1 MTEHLARILCDQ
13 MLDAAKSAV
22 TKTDPNELTANER
35 TALLYYAGVPFKWIR
50 PEREDGKMTMVF
62 DPAAIIHDGERWV
75 VGQKNVL
82 KGE

>member
-1 MTEHLARILCDQ
+1 MMEHITRMLCDQ
-13 MLDAAKSAV
+13 MLGAAKSAV
-22 TKTDPNELTANER
+22 TKTDPNELTASKR

-50 PEREDGKMTMVF
+50 SEHGGGKMTMVF
-62 DPAAIIHDGERWV
+62 EPAAIIHDGERWV